1 MNRRVTDEQKHIVYR
16 LFDKDDRLLYVG
28 VTIDLEARSKA
39 HRSQTPWWPEV
50 LRAETIAYDGRSL
63 AYAARARAI
72 EQEEPLR
79 NQPLRRSPKQE
90 RRDWL
95 LLLGWKQTGN
105 RGSDSWWHE
114 RFGRGRVFTLAA
126 ASQMEAGS

>member
-1 MNRRVTDEQKHIVYR
+1 MNRRVTDEQKHTVYR
-16 LFDKDDRLLYVG
+16 LYDEKDTLLYVG
-28 VTIDLEARSKA
+28 VTVDLNGRTKA

-50 LRAETIAYDGRSL
+50 ARAETIAYAGRSL

-72 EQEEPLR
+72 EQEHPLK

-95 LLLGWKQTGN
+95 LLLGWKQIGT
-105 RGSDSWWHE
+105 RGSDTWWHE
-114 RFGRGRVFTLAA
+114 RFGSGRVFTLAA